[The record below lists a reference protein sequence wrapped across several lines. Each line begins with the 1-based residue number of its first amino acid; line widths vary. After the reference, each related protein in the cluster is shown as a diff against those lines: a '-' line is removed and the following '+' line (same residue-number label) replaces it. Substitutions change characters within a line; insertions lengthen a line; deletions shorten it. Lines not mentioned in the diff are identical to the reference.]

1 MLLGLALIVG
11 LSAAALVAVKLIF
24 ALPSLVDGR
33 TVSLAFTDTPT
44 SKLAGNIA
52 AQMALHPSK
61 SGTYPL
67 TGGDTAF
74 AARMFLA
81 SAATRSIDVQYY
93 MWRQDLTGRLLAAA
107 LVEAADRG
115 VRIRLLLD
123 DISTSGQDGMLAAL
137 DSHPNIE
144 VRLFNPF
151 VIRSPRLI
159 GYLTDF
165 FRLNRRM
172 HNKSFTTDNHLTI
185 VGGRNVGDEYFAA
198 AKGMQFAD
206 LDVLAAGPVVTD
218 VSRQFDQYWASQSSY
233 PVAMLF
239 SPAPEG
245 ARAAFMANVA
255 AERRSERGQAY
266 AKLISTTEF
275 GGGFSID
282 ALKFDWSPVALVHD
296 DPAKGLGQVRRDK
309 LLLGSLAARI
319 GQPKSRIDLVS
330 PYFVPGR
337 IGARYLCGLRR
348 DGLKVRILTNS
359 MQATDV
365 QPVHAGYARY
375 RRKLLTAGVEL
386 FELKSSMG
394 KVKNRRHIF
403 KLGSSNAS
411 LHAKTFAIDGERLF
425 VGSFNFDLRSA
436 FLNCEMGLI
445 IDSPALASS
454 VSAMFEQ
461 SLAELSYR
469 PLIDLDGRLYWLASE
484 QGKDIRHAVEPE
496 TTVFGRMRIWL
507 ISLPP
512 IEWLL

>member
-1 MLLGLALIVG
+1 MLLELLLILS
-11 LSAAALVAVKLIF
+11 LSAAALVAVRLVI
-24 ALPSLVDGR
+24 ALPSLEGR
-33 TVSLAFTDTPT
+33 TVSRAVDDTAST
-44 SKLAGNIA
+44 MLGRAVSAQA
-52 AQMALHPSK
+52 ALNPSK
-61 SGTYPL
+61 SGIYPL
-67 TGGDTAF
+67 MGGDEAF
-74 AARMFLA
+74 AARMLLA
-81 SAATRSIDVQYY
+81 SFASRSIDAQYY
-93 MWRQDLTGRLLAAA
+93 MWRQDFTGRLLTAA

-123 DISTSGQDGMLAAL
+123 DNTTSGQDAVLAAL

-151 VIRSPRLI
+151 VIRSPRVI

-172 HNKSFTTDNHLTI
+172 HNKSFTIDSHLSV

-198 AKGMQFAD
+198 AEGMQFAD
-206 LDVLAAGPVVTD
+206 LDVLAAGPIVTD
-218 VSRQFDQYWASQSSY
+218 VSRQFDQYWASRSSY
-233 PVAMLF
+233 PVATLF

-245 ARAAFMANVA
+245 ALAAFMAGVDDQ
-255 AERRSERGQAY
+255 RRSARGQAY
-266 AKLISTTEF
+266 AKLIASTEF
-275 GGGFSID
+275 GTEFSKD
-282 ALKFDWSPVALVHD
+282 ELKLQWSSVALVYD

-309 LLLGSLAARI
+309 LLLGSLASRI
-319 GQPKSRIDLVS
+319 GQPKSSVDLVS

-348 DGLKVRILTNS
+348 DGLKVRVLTNS

-375 RRKLLTAGVEL
+375 RKKLLKAGIEL
-386 FELKSSMG
+386 FELKSSVG

-436 FLNCEMGLI
+436 FLNCEMGLV
-445 IDSPALASS
+445 IDNPALAHGM
-454 VSAMFEQ
+454 SAMFEQ

-469 PLIDLDGRLYWLASE
+469 PLIGADGRLYWLAHE
-484 QGKDIRHAVEPE
+484 QGKNIRHAVEPG
-496 TTVFGRMRIWL
+496 TTVFGRARVWL
-507 ISLPP
+507 FSLLP

>member
-1 MLLGLALIVG
+1 MLLELLLILS
-11 LSAAALVAVKLIF
+11 LSAAALVAVRLVI
-24 ALPSLVDGR
+24 ALPSLEGR
-33 TVSLAFTDTPT
+33 TVSRALDDTT
-44 SKLAGNIA
+44 STMLGRAVSAQA
-52 AQMALHPSK
+52 ALNPSK
-61 SGTYPL
+61 SGINPL
-67 TGGDTAF
+67 MGGDEAF
-74 AARMFLA
+74 AARMLLA
-81 SAATRSIDVQYY
+81 SFASRSIDAQYY
-93 MWRQDLTGRLLAAA
+93 MWRQDFTGRLLTAA
-107 LVEAADRG
+107 LVEAAERG

-123 DISTSGQDGMLAAL
+123 DNATSGQDRILAAL

-151 VIRSPRLI
+151 VIRSPRVI

-165 FRLNRRM
+165 IRLNRRM
-172 HNKSFTTDNHLTI
+172 HNKSFTIDNQVTV

-198 AKGMQFAD
+198 TEGMQFAD

-233 PVAMLF
+233 PVAKLF

-245 ARAAFMANVA
+245 ALKVFMTTVA
-255 AERRSERGQAY
+255 AERRNERGQAY
-266 AKLISTTEF
+266 SRLISATEF
-275 GGGFSID
+275 GTGLLHD
-282 ALKFDWSPVALVHD
+282 ALKLEWSPVVLVHD
-296 DPAKGLGQVRRDK
+296 DPAKGLGQVPRDK
-309 LLLGSLAARI
+309 LLLGNLASRI
-319 GQPKSRIDLVS
+319 GQPKSSVDLVS

-375 RRKLLTAGVEL
+375 RKKLLKSGIEL
-386 FELKSSMG
+386 FELKSSVG

-436 FLNCEMGLI
+436 FLNCEMGLV
-445 IDSPALASS
+445 IDNPALAHGM
-454 VSAMFEQ
+454 SAMFEQ

-469 PLIDLDGRLYWLASE
+469 PLIGADGRLYWLAHE
-484 QGKDIRHAVEPE
+484 QGKNIRHAVEPG
-496 TTVFGRMRIWL
+496 TTVFGRARVWL
-507 ISLPP
+507 FSLLP

>member
-1 MLLGLALIVG
+1 MLLGLLVILG
-11 LSAAALVAVKLIF
+11 FSAAVLLAVKLIF
-24 ALPSLVDGR
+24 ALPSLDGR
-33 TVSLAFTDTPT
+33 TVSSAVKDTPP
-44 SKLAGNIA
+44 SILASSIA
-52 AQMALHPSK
+52 AQAALNPSK
-61 SGTYPL
+61 SGIYPL
-67 TGGDTAF
+67 MAGDAAF
-74 AARMFLA
+74 AARMLLA
-81 SAATRSIDVQYY
+81 GTASRSIDAQYY
-93 MWRQDLTGRLLAAA
+93 MWRQDFTGRLLAAA
-107 LVEAADRG
+107 LVEAADRD
-115 VRIRLLLD
+115 VRVRLLLD
-123 DISTSGQDGMLAAL
+123 DNTTSGHDAILATL

-159 GYLTDF
+159 GYLTNF

-172 HNKSFTTDNHLTI
+172 HNKSLTIDNHLTI

-206 LDVLAAGPVVTD
+206 LDVLAAGPVVAD

-233 PVAMLF
+233 PVASLL
-239 SPAPEG
+239 PAAPEG
-245 ARAAFMANVA
+245 ALAAFMSTVD
-255 AERRSERGQAY
+255 AERRSELGEAY
-266 AKLISTTEF
+266 AKLTSATEF
-275 GGGFSID
+275 GSGLWTD
-282 ALKFDWSPVALVHD
+282 ELKFEWSPVALVHD

-319 GQPKSRIDLVS
+319 GQPKSHVDLVS

-375 RRKLLTAGVEL
+375 RKKLLKSGIEL
-386 FELKSSMG
+386 YELKSFVG

-436 FLNCEMGLI
+436 FLNCEMGLL
-445 IDSPALASS
+445 IDSPALARSM
-454 VSAMFEQ
+454 SAMFEHA
-461 SLAELSYR
+461 LAELSYR
-469 PLIDLDGRLYWLASE
+469 PLIDHDGRLYWLAHE
-484 QGKDIRHAVEPE
+484 QGNDIRHIVEPE
-496 TTVFGRMRIWL
+496 TTVFGRFRVWL
-507 ISLPP
+507 ISLLP